1 MLLGGRFFCKIKRM
15 YKSQLAVL
23 RASPWAK
30 LPVPEKFDSGLIT
43 RAGPPPGGHIPV
55 LKIFY

>member
-15 YKSQLAVL
+15 YKSQLVIL

-30 LPVPEKFDSGLIT
+30 LPIPEKFDSGLIA
-43 RAGPPPGGHIPV
+43 RVSPSPGGQIPV
-55 LKIFY
+55 LKISC